1 MAMYLGSSAVV
12 NACPFTENRAGEV
25 SERASRKLGGRGG
38 ELVAFELARKH
49 LNTRAILK
57 GV

>member
-1 MAMYLGSSAVV
+1 MFMYQS
-12 NACPFTENRAGEV
+12 NATLESCPFTENRAGQV

-49 LNTRAILK
+49 LNTRAIRA